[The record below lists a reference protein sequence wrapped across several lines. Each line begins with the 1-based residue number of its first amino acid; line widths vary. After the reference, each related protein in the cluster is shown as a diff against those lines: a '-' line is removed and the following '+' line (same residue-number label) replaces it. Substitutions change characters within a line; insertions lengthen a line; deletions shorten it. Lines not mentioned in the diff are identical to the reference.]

1 MARAGGNSRRTWQP
15 LNSALDPIIEEFGSR
30 EFAQRHVLDRLIR
43 KELPCRY
50 LAVDGVRHE
59 SDLPELFWQYATV
72 HWDKNWATCPRR
84 VVGLHDRRLVVEPT
98 EAYQIEVG
106 DGDALDQAIRAAYP
120 SGVPPLLPPKH
131 ILAELKRVWNLA
143 KNGPLPS
150 RDTVS
155 RRLGRRR

>member
-59 SDLPELFWQYATV
+59 SDLPELFGNT
-72 HWDKNWATCPRR
+72 PRSIGIRTGLR
-84 VVGLHDRRLVVEPT
+84 VRG
-98 EAYQIEVG
+98 G
-106 DGDALDQAIRAAYP
+106 
-120 SGVPPLLPPKH
+120 
-131 ILAELKRVWNLA
+131 
-143 KNGPLPS
+143 
-150 RDTVS
+150 
-155 RRLGRRR
+155 